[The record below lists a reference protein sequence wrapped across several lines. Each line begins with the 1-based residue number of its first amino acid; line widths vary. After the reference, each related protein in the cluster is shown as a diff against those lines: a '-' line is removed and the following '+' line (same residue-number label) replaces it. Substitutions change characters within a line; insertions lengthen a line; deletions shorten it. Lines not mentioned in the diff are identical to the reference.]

1 MSFKDTFIDVGQREL
16 DKDKFNKQL
25 VASVG
30 GIVTG
35 LMVLA
40 GICYWFSPVTAIIPL
55 VLAIVAMAGRQ
66 LLLSQV
72 RKDFADLTRA
82 AEAMAA
88 GQQPEECAEFI
99 RLRTAQMLAD
109 NKMLTPL
116 AKAELARFAELAEN
130 R

>member
-16 DKDKFNKQL
+16 DKQKFDKQL
-25 VASVG
+25 VSSVG

-35 LMVLA
+35 LMALA

-72 RKDFADLTRA
+72 RRDFADLTRA

-109 NKMLTPL
+109 NKMLSPM
-116 AKAELARFAELAEN
+116 AKAELARFAELAVN